1 MLDVGNSRGI
11 VMLVKKIMGPS
22 AVKLPDGSTLTRGD
36 LPPSSTRRWV
46 IRRKVTVVLA
56 VTSGLLSLKEACE
69 MYGLSEEEFHLW
81 RTAMLEHGRG
91 GLRVT
96 HLKKYRQP

>member
-1 MLDVGNSRGI
+1 MHI
-11 VMLVKKIMGPS
+11 KKNDRPS
-22 AVKLPDGSTLTRGD
+22 FVKLPDGTVLTRRD
-36 LPPSSTRRWV
+36 LPPKSTTRWV

-56 VTSGLLSLKEACE
+56 VTAGLLSLEEVCE
-69 MYGLSEEEFHLW
+69 MYNLSEEEYLLW
-81 RTAMLEHGRG
+81 QSALLEHGRV

>member
-1 MLDVGNSRGI
+1 MH
-11 VMLVKKIMGPS
+11 VKKIDGPS
-22 AVKLPDGSTLTRGD
+22 FVKLPDGTVLTRGD
-36 LPPSSTRRWV
+36 LPPKSTRRWV

-56 VTSGLLSLKEACE
+56 VSAGLLSLEEACD
-69 MYGLSEEEFHLW
+69 MYDLSKEEYLLW
-81 RTAMLEHGRG
+81 QSAMLEHGRG

>member
-1 MLDVGNSRGI
+1 MH
-11 VMLVKKIMGPS
+11 VKKIDGPS
-22 AVKLPDGSTLTRGD
+22 FVKLPDGTVVTRGD
-36 LPPSSTRRWV
+36 LPPKSTRRWV

-56 VTSGLLSLKEACE
+56 VSAGLLSLEEACD
-69 MYGLSEEEFHLW
+69 MYDLSEEEYLLW
-81 RTAMLEHGRG
+81 QSAMLEHGRG

>member
-1 MLDVGNSRGI
+1 MH
-11 VMLVKKIMGPS
+11 VKKIDGPS
-22 AVKLPDGSTLTRGD
+22 FVKLPDGTVLTRGD
-36 LPPSSTRRWV
+36 LPPKSTRRWV

-56 VTSGLLSLKEACE
+56 VTAGLLSLEEACD
-69 MYGLSEEEFHLW
+69 MYDLSEEEYLLW
-81 RTAMLEHGRG
+81 QSAMLEHGRG

>member
-1 MLDVGNSRGI
+1 
-11 VMLVKKIMGPS
+11 MLVKKIDGPS
-22 AVKLPDGSTLTRGD
+22 SVKLPDGTLLTRSD
-36 LPPSSTRRWV
+36 LPPKSTRRWV

-56 VTSGLLSLKEACE
+56 VSAGLLSLEEACE
-69 MYGLSEEEFHLW
+69 MYNLSEEEYLLW
-81 RTAMLEHGRG
+81 QAAMLEHGRG

>member
-1 MLDVGNSRGI
+1 MH
-11 VMLVKKIMGPS
+11 VKKIDGPS
-22 AVKLPDGSTLTRGD
+22 FVKLPDGTVLTRGD
-36 LPPSSTRRWV
+36 LPPKSTRRWV

-56 VTSGLLSLKEACE
+56 VSAGLLSLEEACD
-69 MYGLSEEEFHLW
+69 MYDLSEEEYLLW
-81 RTAMLEHGRG
+81 QSAMLEHGRG

>member
-1 MLDVGNSRGI
+1 MLI
-11 VMLVKKIMGPS
+11 KKINGPS
-22 AVKLPDGSTLTRGD
+22 SVKLPDGTVLTRGD
-36 LPPSSTRRWV
+36 LPPKSTRRWV

-56 VTSGLLSLKEACE
+56 VTAGLLSLEEACE
-69 MYGLSEEEFHLW
+69 MYNLSEEEYLLW
-81 RTAMLEHGRG
+81 QTAMLQHGRH